1 MVYNFLINIC
11 HIKWYNDVTLGSSIC
26 FDDVTAVVIKK
37 KLQNN
42 QRPWASW
49 KTSAYTPTHS
59 HTRIKKSLCCFAMPH
74 IANPPTRQNITHRA
88 KHSNPPP
95 LRDCMCD
102 CKNMQVFVPQ
112 VTQISAECEPKLT
125 LDVEST
131 LSTAHKCKVCIL
143 LFYSPT
149 PLLSSFARKL
159 WGRWPVPP
167 AGFHFQYCGVTGG
180 WRMQQDTLK
189 GILQKK
195 KKNCNQYFGLVVYEC
210 H

>member
-1 MVYNFLINIC
+1 MLFCY
-11 HIKWYNDVTLGSSIC
+11 
-26 FDDVTAVVIKK
+26 A
-37 KLQNN
+37 
-42 QRPWASW
+42 
-49 KTSAYTPTHS
+49 THS
-59 HTRIKKSLCCFAMPH
+59 KSPHQTKYHTYKSKTLKSSTF
-74 IANPPTRQNITHRA
+74 TQ
-88 KHSNPPP
+88 
-95 LRDCMCD
+95 RDCMCD

-131 LSTAHKCKVCIL
+131 LSAAHKCKVCIL

-180 WRMQQDTLK
+180 WRKQQDTLK

-195 KKNCNQYFGLVVYEC
+195 TKKL
-210 H
+210 